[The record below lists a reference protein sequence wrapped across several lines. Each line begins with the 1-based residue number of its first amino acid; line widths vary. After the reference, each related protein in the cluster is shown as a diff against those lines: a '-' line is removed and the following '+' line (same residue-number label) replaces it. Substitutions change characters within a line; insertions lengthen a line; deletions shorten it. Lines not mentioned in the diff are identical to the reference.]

1 MIPAIGGGQRASGHD
16 AGSPASSR
24 ILVVDEAQVV
34 RATLVEILR
43 KLGVPDE
50 DVEEATSA
58 EEALAAFRRAP
69 PHVVFA
75 ELVGVHPEDG
85 LEVIHEMLERAPRAK
100 VVLVTAEPRD
110 SPEVR
115 AAIRAGVFALVE
127 KPLRHEKIRQVL
139 QDLHAEEGGVE
150 RLR

>member
-1 MIPAIGGGQRASGHD
+1 MIPALGGAAPGEPEVAQSTHV
-16 AGSPASSR
+16 
-24 ILVVDEAQVV
+24 LVVDEALPV
-34 RATLVEILR
+34 RRTLVDILL
-43 KLGVPDE
+43 KLGVASGDIH
-50 DVEEATSA
+50 EATSA
-58 EEALAAFRRAP
+58 DEALAAFRKDT

-85 LEVIHEMLERAPRAK
+85 LEVIHEMLERAPTAK

-115 AAIRAGVFALVE
+115 AAIRAGVFALIE
-127 KPLRHEKIRQVL
+127 KPLRHDKIRQVL
-139 QDLHAEEGGVE
+139 QDLAAEEGGIE

>member
-1 MIPAIGGGQRASGHD
+1 MIPAIGGAQRDD
-16 AGSPASSR
+16 AQAAPTSSR
-24 ILVVDEAQVV
+24 ILIVDEALVV
-34 RATLVEILR
+34 RNTLVEILR
-43 KLGVPDE
+43 KLGVPME
-50 DVEEATSA
+50 DVEQATSA
-58 EEALAAFRRAP
+58 DEALAAFRRDP

-85 LEVIHEMLERAPRAK
+85 LEVVHEILERAPTAK

-139 QDLHAEEGGVE
+139 QDLQAEEGGVE